1 MVDLTTSKVRADG
14 GFDNIEPDVRADGGF
29 DNIES
34 QGGFDNI
41 ESQGR
46 KPQQSLTAGKTYL
59 LYYV

>member
-34 QGGFDNI
+34 QG
-41 ESQGR
+41 R

>member
-34 QGGFDNI
+34 QGRWWI
-41 ESQGR
+41 
-46 KPQQSLTAGKTYL
+46 
-59 LYYV
+59 